1 MILRAMPAELKFLVG
16 PPKPVRSRMREEAKK
31 KPRRRE
37 LRHKFP

>member
-1 MILRAMPAELKFLVG
+1 VVG
-16 PPKPVRSRMREEAKK
+16 GPGIFHVTKSDASGSLRSRMREEAKK